1 MTDLGY
7 LEAILLG
14 VIQGLTEFLPI
25 SSSGHLALTQRW
37 LDLQP
42 DSPVMLLFDILAHV
56 GTLIAVF
63 VVFAMPARRFARRLF
78 RECSSSWT
86 GRRHG
91 WRIVTLAV
99 IATIPTGV
107 IGLAFKG
114 SFEAAFGSA
123 VSIAICLIITG
134 SLLAVLAKV
143 RRGRRGWAKFGWWEA
158 GLIGVAQAL
167 AILPGIS
174 RSGSTICAAAYL
186 GWRRRWTA
194 EFSFLIAVPAI
205 AGGTLLKV
213 VDTLALPPEEFAR
226 IPWGPVAIGSIVSLL
241 VGVLA
246 LKLLL
251 GVVRRAKLHY
261 FAPYCWAVGAAV
273 LIICLS

>member
-7 LEAILLG
+7 FDAILLG
-14 VIQGLTEFLPI
+14 VIQGFTEFLPI

-42 DSPVMLLFDILAHV
+42 DSPEMLLFDILVHL

-63 VVFAMPARRFARRLF
+63 VVFARPVVRFARRLV
-78 RECSSSWT
+78 RECSPSWAR
-86 GRRHG
+86 RRHG
-91 WRIVTLAV
+91 LGIVVLAV
-99 IATIPTGV
+99 AATIPTAV
-107 IGLAFKG
+107 IGLTFKD
-114 SFEAAFGSA
+114 SFEAAFA
-123 VSIAICLIITG
+123 EPVSIAICLIVTG
-134 SLLAVLAKV
+134 CMLAVLAKV
-143 RRGRRGWAKFGWWEA
+143 RRGRRGWAEYRWWEA

-174 RSGSTICAAAYL
+174 RSGSTICMGAYM
-186 GWRRRWTA
+186 GWRRRWAA

-213 VDTLALPPEEFAR
+213 LDTLALPTEELAR
-226 IPWGPVAIGSIVSLL
+226 IPWGPATVGSSASLL

-251 GVVRRAKLHY
+251 SAVRRAKLHY
-261 FAPYCWAVGAAV
+261 FAPYCWVVGAAV
-273 LIICLS
+273 FASSV